1 MKKWWIGYT
10 GADNGVEE
18 VEVIGQ
24 RNPEAA
30 WGMSVVRLGDG
41 TIDDVRTSDLH
52 ETEAAA
58 RRGRAMNEAEDLEDE
73 ARNRDVSAEFCQ
85 DAAERELVK
94 VAEYKAEARA
104 LRARAKGL
112 RDMLAV
118 GWVAPSGG
126 EGLESYP
133 EVKDA
138 TEGRR

>member
-24 RNPEAA
+24 RNPEAT
-30 WGMSVVRLGDG
+30 WGMSVVRLLDG
-41 TIDDVRTSDLH
+41 TIDDVRTADLH

-94 VAEYKAEARA
+94 VAEYKAEAA
-104 LRARAKGL
+104 EFRARAKTL
-112 RDMLAV
+112 RDALD
-118 GWVAPSGG
+118 
-126 EGLESYP
+126 

-138 TEGRR
+138 MEGRR

>member
-1 MKKWWIGYT
+1 MKRFWIGYT
-10 GADNGVEE
+10 GAGNGVEE

-24 RNPEAA
+24 RNPEET
-30 WGMSVVRLGDG
+30 WGMSVVRLADG

-58 RRGRAMNEAEDLEDE
+58 RRGRALGEAEELEDE
-73 ARNRDVSAEFCQ
+73 ARNLEESADHERK
-85 DAAERELVK
+85 AAEWRMS
-94 VAEYKAEARA
+94 VAAGRDDEARA
-104 LRARAKGL
+104 LRARAKFL
-112 RDMLAV
+112 RDGLAV

-126 EGLESYP
+126 EGLEAFP